1 MPPHVLYDY
10 TRRRFDFDLER
21 DVLLISSLDRRA
33 HRFARFP
40 PASMFSNSD
49 RLLLTAYFGFLTTH
63 MGSLLRSSARPGAQ
77 ICAHLL
83 PLPQKSMKKIL
94 MPEYQ

>member
-40 PASMFSNSD
+40 PASAASS
-49 RLLLTAYFGFLTTH
+49 
-63 MGSLLRSSARPGAQ
+63 SSASSATAPT
-77 ICAHLL
+77 
-83 PLPQKSMKKIL
+83 
-94 MPEYQ
+94 